1 MWPNEGMTL
10 TLVLLADGSQGAA
23 MGNSPFISK
32 LRRIFDWLKTTIDK
46 GGSSYDPGQTGP
58 GDTSHLGHG
67 HGGHGHGG
75 HGHGGGG
82 HGGGGHGGGGFGGGG
97 HGH

>member
-32 LRRIFDWLKTTIDK
+32 LRRILDWLRSMT
-46 GGSSYDPGQTGP
+46 GGDGYDPGQIGP

-75 HGHGGGG
+75 GG
-82 HGGGGHGGGGFGGGG
+82 HGDGGFGGGG